1 MSQECSSECLHHWLS
16 PTWTAPGHPQILP
29 PLPSP
34 PLKLTFTRGFYR
46 FSPLN
51 LPSFPSFSFNIY
63 ILFPF
68 LSTSLFSFCF
78 SSRLSFVQLS
88 FLSLTSLYISFPF
101 FFPFF
106 LHRLVSTPSNHRI
119 LPVCPLSYLAIFPSL
134 PISSPPWPSDPLL
147 YHLQLVL
154 SFLHNIHS
162 VLS

>member
-1 MSQECSSECLHHWLS
+1 MSPSLAITHVDSTWAPTNPSTPSLSSPQAYLHLW
-16 PTWTAPGHPQILP
+16 ILQF
-29 PLPSP
+29 
-34 PLKLTFTRGFYR
+34 LT
-46 FSPLN
+46 SMN

-63 ILFPF
+63 IFFPF

-88 FLSLTSLYISFPF
+88 FPSLTSLYISFPF

-134 PISSPPWPSDPLL
+134 PISSSPPWPSDPLL